1 MRFELTRLAALPPQ
15 SSASTNFATHAALCA
30 HFEVAANVGFLSK
43 SSSEIQRLFASAS
56 IRAPNWRKRCFI
68 YLYQCFG
75 IIIV

>member
-1 MRFELTRLAALPPQ
+1 
-15 SSASTNFATHAALCA
+15 LCA